1 MVGIQGIAGVPE
13 PVGGARV
20 QGRSKTPAPST
31 GPSTDGLDISPQAA
45 QAATAAAT
53 RAAATDGQSEV
64 REERVAEAR
73 QRLEE
78 GTHRLQEVVLDV
90 ASRLSKFVE

>member
-13 PVGGARV
+13 PVGGNRV
-20 QGRSKTPAPST
+20 QGRSKAPAPST
-31 GPSTDGLDISPQAA
+31 GPEPDGLQISPQAA
-45 QAATAAAT
+45 KAAAAAT
-53 RAAATDGQSEV
+53 QVASTDSQSEI
-64 REERVAEAR
+64 RQERVTEAR

-78 GTHRLQEVVLDV
+78 GTHRLQEVILDV

>member
-13 PVGGARV
+13 PVGGPRA
-20 QGRSKTPAPST
+20 QGRGESSAPST
-31 GPSTDGLDISPQAA
+31 GPSTDGLDISPQGS
-45 QAATAAAT
+45 QAAAAAT
-53 RAAATDGQSEV
+53 RAAATVGQNEI

-73 QRLEE
+73 QRIED

-90 ASRLSKFVE
+90 AARLSKFVE

>member
-20 QGRSKTPAPST
+20 QGRSKAPEPST
-31 GPSTDGLDISPQAA
+31 GPNTDGLDISSQAVQAA
-45 QAATAAAT
+45 A
-53 RAAATDGQSEV
+53 AAATDGQIEI

-73 QRLEE
+73 QRIEE
-78 GTHRLQEVVLDV
+78 GTHRLQEVVLAV